1 MTNVR
6 IFGPPFRGVLP
17 LMLSG
22 ALALCPLLLVAQMTP
37 TRLPDKDVKALIEQV
52 GENRD
57 KFNDNLAGD
66 IKSAKIRRPDREVDV
81 SAFLDDY
88 KENINKLK
96 DRFTDDYSASSELAE
111 VLRQGTAIDA
121 FMKNSPVNTKGRSEW
136 DREAA
141 SLKSLAQVY
150 GTTFPT
156 PDGAPVRRINDKET
170 AAAADALAN
179 SADHFKNN
187 LDKDSTIPAPQRDAA
202 KKDAEALKKL
212 AETVKSRTED
222 GKPASA
228 EFQQLTTQ
236 MAKVQSWVDMHPV
249 PAAAADWQDAQKQM
263 TKLRQAFGM
272 W

>member
-6 IFGPPFRGVLP
+6 TFGPPFRGVLP
-17 LMLSG
+17 LMLSS

-37 TRLPDKDVKALIEQV
+37 PRLPDKDVKALIEQV

-57 KFNDNLAGD
+57 KFHDNLASD

-88 KENINKLK
+88 KDNVNKAK
-96 DRFTDDYSASSELAE
+96 DRFTDDYAASSEVAE
-111 VLRQGTAIDA
+111 VLRQATIIDT
-121 FMKNSPVNTKGRSEW
+121 FLKNSPATTKGRSEW
-136 DREAA
+136 DLEAA
-141 SLKSLAQVY
+141 SLKSLAQAY

-170 AAAADALAN
+170 AAAAEALAN

-187 LDKDSTIPAPQRDAA
+187 LDKDSTIPALQKDAA

-212 AETVKSRTED
+212 ADTVKSRTED
-222 GKPASA
+222 GKPATA
-228 EFQQLTTQ
+228 EFQQLMTQ